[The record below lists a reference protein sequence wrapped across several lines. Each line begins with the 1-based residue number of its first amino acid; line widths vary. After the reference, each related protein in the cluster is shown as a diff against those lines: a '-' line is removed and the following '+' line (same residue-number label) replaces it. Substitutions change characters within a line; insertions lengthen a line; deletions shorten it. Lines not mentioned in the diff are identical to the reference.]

1 MPVIFLL
8 EMNAHGF
15 YGRRGQS
22 AQYASSVS
30 SASSDCNDT
39 SQIPRET
46 ISDLVKAQQSNA
58 VAIQG
63 VMQRMDAIA
72 KDIEDLKKQ
81 TSPQCQASSA
91 SVKSSP
97 STRRIPSELS
107 VSYEKIKV
115 LNVQSRVLDITKVHI
130 QWIGSG
136 KAIQS

>member
-15 YGRRGQS
+15 YGRRRQS
-22 AQYASSVS
+22 TQYASSAS

-72 KDIEDLKKQ
+72 KDIEGMKKQ
-81 TSPQCQASSA
+81 ISPQCQASSA

-97 STRRIPSELS
+97 STKRIPS

-130 QWIGSG
+130 Q
-136 KAIQS
+136 